1 MQLNIVFL
9 SLTYLFYFGHLGVIA
24 PFLGVFLDGRGLTSN
39 EIGSLVA
46 IMTVARLIAPNLWA
60 NFADKS
66 GKSLSVIRFGSFC
79 AFLTFLGLF
88 WATGFTAVALTLAIS
103 IGFWTSIVPQLEQLT
118 LKAIGGDSAR
128 YSRIRMWGSIGF
140 ILMSVLCGWLMDFY
154 GSEVILFCS
163 AIMLLFLFFNTLLLK
178 GDTRP
183 VQHDGPAGSIM
194 SKVLSLPFI
203 LFMLGMIMLQM
214 SFGAYY
220 SFFALYMR
228 DLGFD
233 GQQTGW
239 LISLGVVAEVFIFLW
254 AGKITQ
260 SVGIKAALVFC
271 LATTAV
277 RWGILA
283 IAPDVLILLLV
294 SQAIHA
300 FSFALAHTAAMQF
313 VHVHFGERFQS
324 RGQALYVSISFGF
337 GGAVGSYIAG
347 QWWEQGAGAQFTWA
361 LSAFMALLG
370 AIICLL
376 LPKEVQKTALPKG

>member
-1 MQLNIVFL
+1 M
-9 SLTYLFYFGHLGVIA
+9 IA
-24 PFLGVFLDGRGLTSN
+24 PFLGVFLDGRGLTSD

-66 GKSLSVIRFGSFC
+66 GKSLPIIRFGSFC
-79 AFLTFLGLF
+79 AFLSFLGLF
-88 WATGFTAVALTLAIS
+88 WAFGFTHVALILAIS

-118 LKAIGGDSAR
+118 LKAVSGDSSR

-154 GSEVILFCS
+154 GSEVILICS
-163 AIMLLFLFFNTLLLK
+163 AVMLFCLFINTLLLK
-178 GDTRP
+178 GDTKAS
-183 VQHDGPAGSIM
+183 HHEEASGSMM
-194 SKVLSLPFI
+194 SKIVSLPFM

-228 DLGFD
+228 DLGYD

-254 AGKITQ
+254 AGKITK
-260 SVGIKAALVFC
+260 SVGIKAVLIFC
-271 LATTAV
+271 LAVTAL

-283 IAPDVLILLLV
+283 VAPQVLILLLL
-294 SQAIHA
+294 SQVIHA

-324 RGQALYVSISFGF
+324 RGQALYVSFSFGF

-347 QWWEQGAGAQFTWA
+347 QWWAQGDGAQSTWT
-361 LSAFMALLG
+361 LSALM
-370 AIICLL
+370 AIIGASICLV
-376 LPKEVQKTALPKG
+376 LPKDVQKPSNLTKSSA